1 MNLIVF
7 VGTSIP
13 SVGIHRVF
21 VIYVSHST
29 YHTQA
34 VDIDEMLST
43 LGATAIAP
51 VTLGDD
57 ASNLEE
63 RFGRWT
69 AQLVSGLSTRLRET
83 AEEEGVSKRQAK
95 KNKQKKEVN
104 LKKKAEKGEA
114 QDQYSGTTKYPVK
127 NAKGGAK
134 NNTPSASANV
144 GYANSGVASK
154 ASASTGCC
162 SSGPESTS
170 KEGCCGGSGSGGN
183 NAAKDTKSSGGCG
196 CNESA
201 PDSNTLG
208 KLANPLF
215 IYFLCECV
223 ILCKYLRKAQEATST
238 NTDIIL
244 CHVSPGLDPAY
255 LSEEEEED
263 RINNNYVTMDHVED
277 EQV

>member
-1 MNLIVF
+1 
-7 VGTSIP
+7 
-13 SVGIHRVF
+13 
-21 VIYVSHST
+21 
-29 YHTQA
+29 
-34 VDIDEMLST
+34 MLST

-69 AQLVSGLSTRLRET
+69 AQLVNGLSTRLNEP

-127 NAKGGAK
+127 NTKGAK
-134 NNTPSASANV
+134 NNTPSTSANV
-144 GYANSGVASK
+144 GYANSGIASK
-154 ASASTGCC
+154 AASAAAGCC
-162 SSGPESTS
+162 SSGPESS
-170 KEGCCGGSGSGGN
+170 PKEGCCGGSSSGTS
-183 NAAKDTKSSGGCG
+183 KETKSSGGCG

-208 KLANPLF
+208 KWGIRLF
-215 IYFLCECV
+215 CV
-223 ILCKYLRKAQEATST
+223 QISLVLGRAVFVLILYLFS
-238 NTDIIL
+238 
-244 CHVSPGLDPAY
+244 CC
-255 LSEEEEED
+255 
-263 RINNNYVTMDHVED
+263 
-277 EQV
+277 